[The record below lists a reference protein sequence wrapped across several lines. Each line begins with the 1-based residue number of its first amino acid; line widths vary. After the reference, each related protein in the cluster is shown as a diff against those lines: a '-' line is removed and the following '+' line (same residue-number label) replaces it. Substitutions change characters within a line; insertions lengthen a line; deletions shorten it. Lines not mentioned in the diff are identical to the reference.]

1 MLEAENINGE
11 ESLNWVNL
19 ITDGSRVIVIQ
30 LNFYLYILI
39 KIIYNYK
46 LSCYYYYFHNE
57 SQKAT
62 ENDINAFNK
71 KIRHQRGRYSDK
83 INYFVK
89 DLKYEINHDNRSM
102 IMSLISQMNLNNQD
116 NPNPIVTAETDELAK
131 LLLDNPE
138 STDSSNKDA
147 QTEIAQKKLK
157 AIKKV
162 IENRQGD
169 NDAVKIRAQ
178 ELLLSMQ
185 RGVTTIHI
193 V

>member
-57 SQKAT
+57 NQKAT
-62 ENDINAFNK
+62 ENDINAINK

-116 NPNPIVTAETDELAK
+116 NPNPIVTF
-131 LLLDNPE
+131 
-138 STDSSNKDA
+138 S
-147 QTEIAQKKLK
+147 
-157 AIKKV
+157 
-162 IENRQGD
+162 
-169 NDAVKIRAQ
+169 
-178 ELLLSMQ
+178 
-185 RGVTTIHI
+185 
-193 V
+193 